1 MKSICV
7 IDDDEIYQLI
17 IKKVIDRTGLFA
29 VKTCYLSAGEAL
41 EMFSL
46 PAIPLPDMI
55 LLDINM
61 PGMDGWQFIENLS
74 KSRPGFMHET
84 KIYIVTSSIAN
95 SDRVKA
101 DSYKEI
107 SGFMSKPVSVERL
120 KAIAETKANL
130 DNS

>member
-17 IKKVIDRTGLFA
+17 IKKVIERTGLFN
-29 VKTCYLSAGEAL
+29 VNTCYLNAAEAL
-41 EMFSL
+41 AMFSL
-46 PAIPLPDMI
+46 PAIPLPDII

-74 KSRPGFMHET
+74 QNRPDLMIRT
-84 KIYIVTSSIAN
+84 KTYIVTSSIAS

-101 DSYKEI
+101 DSYKQI
-107 SGFMSKPVSVERL
+107 SGFMSKPVSVEKL
-120 KAIAETKANL
+120 KEIALQNQK
-130 DNS
+130 